1 MQGIAT
7 LNYNLLSGIQA
18 TSAMYNAA
26 KILAEMGREEDM
38 YVVHA
43 AEGETVLPMAVME
56 ANPKMAEMIYT
67 QLREMGLDPQRYI
80 VGNELNSINPET
92 GMPEFFLSGLWE
104 GIKKIAKVVL
114 PIIATV
120 WLTSMGIPM
129 PISSAIVSGTST
141 AIQGGSTGDVLKS
154 AAMGYAVGSVTQ
166 AGVRAAGAPAGQRI
180 STGLESLGQSVAQPL
195 TAQPLTFTG
204 TSGAQAGAP
213 AGGTLGGTSG
223 QVFTDQ
229 QLIDFANSPISSAS
243 NLPPPVMTSIPGAPA
258 GAAGQHAG
266 AYGAADIANLQRAAV
281 QGGMTLVPGG
291 LQSPAAVAA
300 VPVAGGDGLWQQT
313 KDFYGEHISPSRF
326 DVAGVTPEDIGVL
339 QQYGPL
345 AATVTGGAAAL
356 GAFDQPE
363 LGLGEEDI
371 ESYATTGEDLLYS
384 QPDRYMYNF
393 ADFVGRNP
401 FYQRGPQSQ
410 TGTPTPTSS
419 TPNLLA
425 SGPAQ
430 MGLGAPPNI
439 LAGTPYAQ
447 SASRRA
453 LNAYIAGAREGGAIN
468 GAGSGQ
474 SDSIPAM
481 LSDGEFVMTAKA
493 VRNAGN
499 GDRRQGAKKM
509 YRMMHRLEGRG

>member
-18 TSAMYNAA
+18 TSAMHNAA

-43 AEGETVLPMAVME
+43 AEGETVLPMEVME

-92 GMPEFFLSGLWE
+92 GMPEFFLSGLWK

-114 PIIATV
+114 PILATV
-120 WLTSMGIPM
+120 WLTSMGIPL
-129 PISSAIVSGTST
+129 PVSSAIVSGTST

-154 AAMGYAVGSVTQ
+154 AATGYALAAVTQ
-166 AGVRAAGAPAGQRI
+166 AGIKGMQAPAGQRV
-180 STGLESLGQSVAQPL
+180 STGLESLGQSVTQPF
-195 TAQPLTFTG
+195 TPQPMFTG

-223 QVFTDQ
+223 TQFTNQ
-229 QLIDFANSPISSAS
+229 QLIDFANSPLSSAS
-243 NLPPPVMTSIPGAPA
+243 NLPPPVLGNTLSGAT
-258 GAAGQHAG
+258 GTGG
-266 AYGAADIANLQRAAV
+266 YTTADLSSLQQAAV
-281 QGGMTLVPGG
+281 TGGMKITPTGV
-291 LQSPAAVAA
+291 QSPAAAGTAA
-300 VPVAGGDGLWQQT
+300 GGAGGDGLWQKT
-313 KDFYGEHISPSRF
+313 KDFYGEHISPSRPGLPA
-326 DVAGVTPEDIGVL
+326 DAGML
-339 QQYGPL
+339 QKYGPL

-356 GAFDQPE
+356 GAFDEQPF
-363 LGLGEEDI
+363 LGEEDI

-401 FYQRGPQSQ
+401 FYQRGPPSQ

-447 SASRRA
+447 SASRKA

-499 GDRRQGAKKM
+499 GDRRQGAKEM

>member
-7 LNYNLLSGIQA
+7 LDYNPLSGIQT
-18 TSAMYNAA
+18 TSAMHNAA
-26 KILAEMGREEDM
+26 KILADMGREEDM

-43 AEGETVLPMAVME
+43 AEGETVLPMEVME
-56 ANPKMAEMIYT
+56 ANPKMAEMIYA

-92 GMPEFFLSGLWE
+92 GMPEFFLSKLWR
-104 GIKKIAKVVL
+104 GIKKVAKVVL
-114 PIIATV
+114 PILATV
-120 WLTSMGIPM
+120 ALTAMGVPP
-129 PISSAIVSGTST
+129 PISAAIVSGTST

-154 AAMGYAVGSVTQ
+154 AATGYALAAVTQ
-166 AGVRAAGAPAGQRI
+166 AGIKGIQAPAGQRV
-180 STGLESLGQSVAQPL
+180 STGLESLGQSVTDPGFNQ
-195 TAQPLTFTG
+195 FTG
-204 TSGAQAGAP
+204 TAATAATQQGGAGTP
-213 AGGTLGGTSG
+213 AGGTLGGTSTG
-223 QVFTDQ
+223 QFTNQD
-229 QLIDFANSPISSAS
+229 LIRFANSPEAALAPSP
-243 NLPPPVMTSIPGAPA
+243 LPAPVMPA
-258 GAAGQHAG
+258 GTAGQAG
-266 AYGAADIANLQRAAV
+266 AYGAADIANLRQAAV
-281 QGGMTLVPGG
+281 QGGMT
-291 LQSPAAVAA
+291 
-300 VPVAGGDGLWQQT
+300 PVAGGVQSAATAAAPAGGTGLWDKT
-313 KDFYGEHISPSRF
+313 KGFYDENISPSRF
-326 DVAGVTPEDIGVL
+326 DVAGVTPKDIGLL

-356 GAFDQPE
+356 GAFDEPPFLE
-363 LGLGEEDI
+363 GEDI
-371 ESYATTGEDLLYS
+371 EEYARTGEDLLYS

-410 TGTPTPTSS
+410 TDTPAPTSS

-425 SGPAQ
+425 SGPSQ

-447 SASRRA
+447 SASRKA
-453 LNAYIAGAREGGAIN
+453 LNAYIAGARKGGAIN

-499 GDRRQGAKKM
+499 GDRRKGAKEM